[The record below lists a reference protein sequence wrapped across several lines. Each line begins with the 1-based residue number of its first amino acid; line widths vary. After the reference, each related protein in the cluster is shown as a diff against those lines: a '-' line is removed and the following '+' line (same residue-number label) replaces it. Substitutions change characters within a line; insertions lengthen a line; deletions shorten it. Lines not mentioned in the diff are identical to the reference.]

1 MGRMRYLLAIEFNLI
16 TRTNLN
22 LSNQVKSIF
31 CFLIS
36 VGLLMSQMATAQRA
50 MFGSNNNYVAPP
62 APFQAPAF
70 VTGSSL
76 NLYLDAANPSSYSGS
91 GSRWSDLSEYNH
103 HVTLFNNPSY
113 NAGNGGSIF
122 TNGNNQYATSPY
134 VGSATDSYTFSAWF
148 KNDNRDEIKYLLS
161 RGRDGEGNGWSL
173 QLQISMQGIA
183 LAAVV
188 TTVPSTVGSIATG
201 TSTLA
206 NNTWYNVTGVWA
218 AGQSIKIYVNG
229 LLQST
234 TNTNNTSL
242 RTSTSGWVVG
252 SINTSNFTSGNN
264 AVALVYNRVLSDDE
278 IMTNFNAV
286 KSRFGY

>member
-1 MGRMRYLLAIEFNLI
+1 
-16 TRTNLN
+16 
-22 LSNQVKSIF
+22 
-31 CFLIS
+31 
-36 VGLLMSQMATAQRA
+36 MASAQRT
-50 MFGSNNNYVAPP
+50 MFGSNNNYVAPA

-76 NLYLDAANPSSYSGS
+76 KLYLDAANQSSYSGS
-91 GSRWSDLSEYNH
+91 GSRWSDLSENNH

-148 KNDNRDEIKYLLS
+148 KNDNRDEVKYLLS

-173 QLQISMQGIA
+173 QIQISSPGGFAI
-183 LAAVV
+183 AAVV
-188 TTVPSTVGSIATG
+188 PTVPSTVGILATG

-218 AGQSIKIYVNG
+218 AGQSIKVYVNG
-229 LLQST
+229 SLEGT
-234 TNTNNTSL
+234 TNTSGTSL
-242 RTSTSGWVVG
+242 RTSISGWVVG
-252 SINTSNFTSGNN
+252 SINTSIFTSGNN
-264 AVALVYNRVLSDDE
+264 AVALVYNRVLSDAE